1 VQGHFGWGDRGGL
14 QDPHR
19 EQVSATGLDHS
30 PTGGAARPHSF
41 VCPCVARDIRFAD
54 RKGMQGAYFSR
65 TASQVPR
72 VEAPPPVS
80 VDTVVLCGYR
90 WKCEPGNNPEV
101 HRGAARTLMLKTFR
115 YRLYPS
121 KAQRKLLDS
130 TLETC
135 RRFYNDCLAER
146 KDVFE
151 TEQRSVGKFEQLKH
165 VKESKATNPYTRGVH
180 SHILQVAVSDL
191 DKAFQAFFRRVK
203 AGEKAGYPRFKGRN
217 RFDSFGLKELG
228 NGFKIDGRRLK
239 LSGIGR
245 IPVRWHRTLE
255 GDVKTVRVVRN
266 AGQWFACFSCE
277 VEAKPLHSTG
287 KSIGIDVG
295 ISSLITTSDGE
306 KIENPKWYRADQAK
320 LRVVQRRVS
329 RRKKGSNRRRKAVVL
344 LQRQHERTK
353 NRRKDFLNKLACM
366 LIVANDMIAIEDLQI
381 RNMVHNRHLSKSI
394 MDAGWGY
401 LRQRLEA
408 KAVEAGRQ
416 VFAVDP
422 AYTSK
427 SCSDCGTVFEDLKLS
442 DRWIRCD
449 CGLSLDRDHNA
460 ALNILRR
467 GHLLRE
473 LTWAAR
479 GPCVSREAAGF

>member
-1 VQGHFGWGDRGGL
+1 
-14 QDPHR
+14 
-19 EQVSATGLDHS
+19 
-30 PTGGAARPHSF
+30 
-41 VCPCVARDIRFAD
+41 
-54 RKGMQGAYFSR
+54 
-65 TASQVPR
+65 
-72 VEAPPPVS
+72 
-80 VDTVVLCGYR
+80 
-90 WKCEPGNNPEV
+90 
-101 HRGAARTLMLKTFR
+101 MLKTFK

-121 KAQRKLLDS
+121 KAQRKRLDS

-146 KDVFE
+146 KE
-151 TEQRSVGKFEQLKH
+151 TYEKEKRTIGKFEQMKR
-165 VKESKATNPYTRGVH
+165 VKQIKVTNPYAKGIH
-180 SHILQVAVSDL
+180 SHTLQVVVSDL
-191 DKAFQAFFRRVK
+191 DKAFQSFFRRIK
-203 AGEKAGYPRFKGRN
+203 SGEKQGYPRFKGRN

-245 IPVRWHRTLE
+245 VAVRWHRKME
-255 GDVKTVRVVRN
+255 GEVKTVRVVRN
-266 AGQWFACFSCE
+266 AGQWFACFACE
-277 VEAKPLHSTG
+277 VEAQLLPATG

-295 ISSLITTSDGE
+295 ISSLLTTSDGD
-306 KIENPKWYRADQAK
+306 KVENPKWYRVDQAK

-344 LQRQHERTK
+344 LQRQHEKTK
-353 NRRKDFLNKLACM
+353 NRRKDFLNKVVCA
-366 LIVANDMIAIEDLQI
+366 LIAANDMIAIEDLRI

-401 LRQRLEA
+401 LRQRLEV

-416 VFAVDP
+416 VIAVEP

-442 DRWIRCD
+442 DRRVSCD

-473 LTWAAR
+473 STWAAQ
-479 GPCVSREAAGF
+479 GPCVSREAVGF